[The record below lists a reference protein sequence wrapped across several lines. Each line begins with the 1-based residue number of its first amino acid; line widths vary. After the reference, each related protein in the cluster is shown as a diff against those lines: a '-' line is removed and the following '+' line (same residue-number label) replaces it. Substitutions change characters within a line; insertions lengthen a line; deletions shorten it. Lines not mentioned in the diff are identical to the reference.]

1 MSIQAKFNG
10 KIQSIGKLI
19 HLAVITHKR
28 SWHDHYLQYLTTS
41 KRYSSRH
48 KYRDINRQQDWL
60 IRLQI
65 NRNSY
70 TQIRI
75 NRTRCWFDKTEHTT
89 TSCIWTHTP
98 ITYSTTIQ
106 YNTVFVWNCMME
118 LFCIES
124 RNNRD
129 RETDREGERTKDIM
143 QCNIQ

>member
-106 YNTVFVWNCMME
+106 YNTIQFLCGIVWWNYFALSQE
-118 LFCIES
+118 TTEIGRPIE
-124 RNNRD
+124 RVK
-129 RETDREGERTKDIM
+129 ERKI
-143 QCNIQ
+143 